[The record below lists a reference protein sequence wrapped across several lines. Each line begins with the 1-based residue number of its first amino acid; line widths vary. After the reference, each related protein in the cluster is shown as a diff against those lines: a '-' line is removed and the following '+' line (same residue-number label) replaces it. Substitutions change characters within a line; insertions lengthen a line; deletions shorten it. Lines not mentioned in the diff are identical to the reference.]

1 MTYGAN
7 RRYCDADSHIME
19 TVDWVAKHADPQVR
33 AKLPE
38 LNLVKA
44 GSASFSFIDAAV
56 EKQRERKRTG
66 KVFTDVVKGPKGWGA
81 YGAFDPAERKKALD
95 DLGFAKQLVFSTFS
109 AGQYLSHGDM
119 DVRYGGI
126 RAHNRAMAEFCEG
139 DERLIAVGQL
149 SLIDPERCIEELR
162 EGVRL
167 GCGTFWIPAAPVGD
181 KSPGHPDFD
190 RVWQTFCDLGV
201 PFMLHVGPNS
211 PTKLPAYE
219 NNGKPRPKD
228 ITGAE
233 GGENL
238 RVRDFMLL
246 AIGPQQF
253 LTALVFDGVFERFPK
268 LRGGVIEL
276 GAGWVPQYLRT
287 LDLSQRIFKRT
298 DESIAALPMKA
309 SDYIRRA
316 VKFTP
321 FPGEDVGRMIA
332 DAGPELFLFSS
343 DYPHPEG
350 TDDPI
355 GRFERTLKDVSEEDR
370 EKFYYANFADMMGA
384 GQRGVSSA
392 DQALNSPPD

>member
-1 MTYGAN
+1 MTYGTN
-7 RRYCDADSHIME
+7 RRFCDADSHIME
-19 TVDWVAKHADPQVR
+19 TVDWVDRHADPEIR
-33 AKLPE
+33 AKLPP
-38 LNLVKA
+38 LSLAKSA
-44 GSASFSFIDAAV
+44 TASFNFIDDAVARQKERAA
-56 EKQRERKRTG
+56 KG
-66 KVFTDVVKGPKGWGA
+66 KVHTDVVRGTKGWNA
-81 YGAFDPAERKKALD
+81 YGAFDPAERKRALD
-95 DLGFAKQLVFSTFS
+95 DLGFARQLVFSTFS
-109 AGQYLSHGDM
+109 AGQYLAHKDM

-126 RAHNRAMAEFCEG
+126 RAHNRAMAEFCR
-139 DERLIAVGQL
+139 DDPRLIAVGQL
-149 SLIDPERCIEELR
+149 SLADPERCVEELK

-167 GCGTFWIPAAPVGD
+167 GCGAFWVPGSPVD
-181 KSPGHPDFD
+181 SKSPGHPDFD
-190 RVWQTFCDLGV
+190 GVWRAFCELGV

-211 PTKLPAYE
+211 PTKLAAYE

-233 GGENL
+233 SGENL

-246 AIGPQQF
+246 SIGPQQF
-253 LTALVFDGVFERFPK
+253 LTALVFDGVFERFPE

-276 GAGWVPQYLRT
+276 GAGWVPEYLRT

-298 DESIAALPMKA
+298 DESVAALPMKA

-355 GRFERTLKDVSEEDR
+355 GRFERTFSAVSEEAK
-370 EKFYYANFADMMGA
+370 EKFYYSNFQDVMGA
-384 GQRGVSSA
+384 
-392 DQALNSPPD
+392 D

>member
-1 MTYGAN
+1 VAYASN
-7 RRYCDADSHIME
+7 RRFCDADSHIME
-19 TVDWVAKHADPQVR
+19 TVDWVERHADPAIRERLGHTVL
-33 AKLPE
+33 A
-38 LNLVKA
+38 KA
-44 GSASFSFIDAAV
+44 GGATLDFIDKAV
-56 EKQRERKRTG
+56 AKQKQRAEAGT
-66 KVFTDVVKGPKGWGA
+66 VATDVVRGAKGWHA
-81 YGAFDPAERKKALD
+81 YGAFDATERVKALD
-95 DLGFAKQLVFSTFS
+95 DLGFARQLVFSTFS
-109 AGQYLSHGDM
+109 GGQYLSHADM
-119 DVRYGGI
+119 NVRYGGI
-126 RAHNRAMAEFCEG
+126 RAHNRAMGEFCTG
-139 DERLIAVGQL
+139 DKRLIAVGQL
-149 SLIDPERCIEELR
+149 ALDEPARAVAEIE

-167 GCGTFWIPAAPVGD
+167 GCGSFWIPAAPPAN

-190 RVWQTFCDLGV
+190 IVWQTLSDTGI

-211 PTKLPAYE
+211 RTKIEAYE

-246 AIGPQQF
+246 AVAPQQF

-276 GAGWVPQYLRT
+276 GSGWVPEYLRT
-287 LDLSQRIFKRT
+287 LDMSQKIFKRT
-298 DESIAALPMKA
+298 DQSIAELPLKA

-321 FPGEDVGRMIA
+321 FPGEDVGRMIR
-332 DAGPELFLFSS
+332 DAGADLFLFSS

-355 GRFERTLKDVSEEDR
+355 GRFERTMTGIDEDAKER
-370 EKFYYANFADMMGA
+370 FYHRNFDAMMDA
-384 GQRGVSSA
+384 
-392 DQALNSPPD
+392 

>member
-1 MTYGAN
+1 MPYGTD
-7 RRYCDADSHIME
+7 RLYCDADSHIME
-19 TVDWVAKHADPQVR
+19 TVDWVERHADPDVR

-38 LNLVKA
+38 LALTKA
-44 GSASFSFIDAAV
+44 GGATANFINAAV
-56 EKQRERKRTG
+56 SKQKERAGKG
-66 KVFTDVVKGPKGWGA
+66 KVHTDVVRGSKGWGA
-81 YGAFDPAERKKALD
+81 YGAFDPAECKKAMD
-95 DLGFAKQLVFSTFS
+95 DLGFARQLVFSTFS
-109 AGQYLSHGDM
+109 AGQYLAHSDM

-126 RAHNRAMAEFCEG
+126 RAHNRAMAAFCA
-139 DERLIAVGQL
+139 DDKRLIAVGQL
-149 SLIDPERCIEELR
+149 SLADPVRCVEELK

-167 GCGTFWIPAAPVGD
+167 GCGAFWLPGAPVGD

-190 RVWQTFCDLGV
+190 IVWQTFCELNV

-211 PTKLPAYE
+211 PTKLQAYE

-246 AIGPQQF
+246 SIGPQQF
-253 LTALVFDGVFERFPK
+253 LTALVFDGVFERFAK

-276 GAGWVPQYLRT
+276 GAGWVPEYLRT

-298 DESIAALPMKA
+298 DESIASLPMKA

-332 DAGPELFLFSS
+332 DAGAELFLFSS

-355 GRFERTLKDVSEEDR
+355 GRFERTFKDVSEEAKD
-370 EKFYYANFADMMGA
+370 KFYYSNFQDMMGT
-384 GQRGVSSA
+384 V
-392 DQALNSPPD
+392 